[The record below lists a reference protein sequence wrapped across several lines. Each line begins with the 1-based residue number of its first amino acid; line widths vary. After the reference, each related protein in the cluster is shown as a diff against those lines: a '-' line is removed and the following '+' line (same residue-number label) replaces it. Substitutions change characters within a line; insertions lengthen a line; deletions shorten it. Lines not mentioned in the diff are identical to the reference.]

1 MEGILCLESF
11 LQGIMKLCA
20 AFGLSSN
27 KFFDLLQILEGLK
40 WKTILRLNITYD
52 TRKLY

>member
-1 MEGILCLESF
+1 MEGVLCLERF
-11 LQGIMKLCA
+11 LQDIIKLYT

-52 TRKLY
+52 KRKLY